1 MKISAIINTC
11 VDLIFGRI
19 LVTVV
24 HHWIWHIHLTW
35 IYNSWR
41 CLPTTNFA
49 FAKLSLWRWGRHGN
63 IFRWRQISFLNIRP
77 VYWKVWKISL
87 FTVHH
92 DQFNCFLLFKL
103 NHIILEVLYV
113 SYFFRT
119 VFIIRIREFFWHKVQ
134 FALVK
139 VCMLIEALQP
149 CSINQLFEST
159 ALSLY
164 PYSLPF
170 VVGYFEQKLER
181 TLRWFNHWF
190 QKYLN

>member
-24 HHWIWHIHLTW
+24 HHRIWHIHLTW
-35 IYNSWR
+35 IYTSWR
-41 CLPTTNFA
+41 WLPTTNIA
-49 FAKLSLWRWGRHGN
+49 FAKLSLWRRGRHEN
-63 IFRWRQISFLNIRP
+63 IFRLRHISFLNIRP

-92 DQFNCFLLFKL
+92 DQFNCFILLKL
-103 NHIILEVLYV
+103 NYIILELLYV
-113 SYFFRT
+113 SYFFRR
-119 VFIIRIREFFWHKVQ
+119 VLIIPIYEFFWPKVQ
-134 FALVK
+134 LALVK
-139 VCMLIEALQP
+139 MCMLIEALQP
-149 CSINQLFEST
+149 CSIDQLFEST

-170 VVGYFEQKLER
+170 VVGCFEQKLER

-190 QKYLN
+190 SKIS